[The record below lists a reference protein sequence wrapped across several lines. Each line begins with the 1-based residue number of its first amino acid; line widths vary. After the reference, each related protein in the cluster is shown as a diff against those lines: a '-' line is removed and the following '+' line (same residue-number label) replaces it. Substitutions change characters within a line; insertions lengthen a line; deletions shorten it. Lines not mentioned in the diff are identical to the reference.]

1 MFEDSLLESAHRFK
15 TRRGATTALSVAL
28 QSIVLGALVLL
39 PLIYTEALPRMQ
51 MLGTLPTPP
60 PAAPPRTPHTP
71 PLRPEHA
78 VISELRDGQVLLP
91 THIPAHAATLADPV
105 PPSTTAV
112 GVPYGV
118 EHSTGGA
125 DGNNPLN
132 SVLANHVP
140 APPEPRTERLVVTGG
155 VTEGHLVRR
164 VAPEYPQLARQ
175 ARIEGD
181 VILHAI
187 ISRDGTI
194 ENLNVVSGHPL
205 LVRAA
210 LDAVRQWRY
219 QPFLLSGRPVE
230 VDTEILVRFRFSGD

>member
-51 MLGTLPTPP
+51 MLTTVPASPPP
-60 PAAPPRTPHTP
+60 PAAPPRTPAPRH
-71 PLRPEHA
+71 EH
-78 VISELRDGQVLLP
+78 VVTSELHDDQVLIP

-105 PPSTTAV
+105 APSTTMI
-112 GVPYGV
+112 GDPNGV
-118 EHSTGGA
+118 EHSIGA
-125 DGNNPLN
+125 FDHSNPLN
-132 SVLANHVP
+132 SVLTAHVP
-140 APPEPRTERLVVTGG
+140 VPPEPRTERLVVTGG
-155 VTEGHLVRR
+155 VTEGHLIRR
-164 VAPEYPQLARQ
+164 VAPEYPPVAR
-175 ARIEGD
+175 ANRIEGD
-181 VILHAI
+181 VLLHAI
-187 ISRDGTI
+187 IARDGSI
-194 ENLNVVSGHPL
+194 ENLSVVSGHPF

-230 VDTEILVRFRFSGD
+230 VDTEILVRFRFD